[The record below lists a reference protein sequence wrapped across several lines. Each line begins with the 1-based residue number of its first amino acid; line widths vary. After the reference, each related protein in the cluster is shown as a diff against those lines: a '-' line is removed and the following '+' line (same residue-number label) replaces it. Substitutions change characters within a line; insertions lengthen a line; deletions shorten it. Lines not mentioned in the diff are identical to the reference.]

1 MNIGKN
7 RIEGSECGYCGELYI
22 NVDIKDYHIGFR
34 GVSGF
39 VLSVHCQNCGCAG
52 EVEYT
57 IDTQKVID
65 NVEWDDWWNKK
76 EE

>member
-1 MNIGKN
+1 MGKN
-7 RIEGSECGYCGELYI
+7 RIEGSTCGYCGELFI
-22 NVDIKDYHIGFR
+22 HLDIEKYHTGLR

-39 VLSVHCQNCGCAG
+39 VLRVNCQNCGCAG
-52 EVEYT
+52 EMEYT

>member
-1 MNIGKN
+1 MNMGKN
-7 RIEGSECGYCGELYI
+7 RIEGSICGYCGELHI
-22 NVDIKDYHIGFR
+22 NLDIKEYHTGMQ
-34 GVSGF
+34 GVSGL
-39 VLSVHCQNCGCAG
+39 VLWVQCQNCGCTG
-52 EVEYT
+52 KMEYT

>member
-1 MNIGKN
+1 MGKN
-7 RIEGSECGYCGELYI
+7 RIEGSTCGYCGELFI
-22 NVDIKDYHIGFR
+22 NLDIKEYRTGLQ

-39 VLSVHCQNCGCAG
+39 VLWVNCQNCGCAG

-65 NVEWDDWWNKK
+65 NVEWNDWWNNGVKV
-76 EE
+76 